1 MSIIS
6 RFIRAM
12 KVAKVKTK
20 IKKEITKISRNNIEF
35 ERILTYFFIF
45 IVLCHNMACFW
56 FLLAKF

>member
-1 MSIIS
+1 
-6 RFIRAM
+6 M